1 MRYSPLHGTYSIL
14 IRAKIEIHITVSI
27 ILQGSRNFGSE
38 VGDCFTEML
47 LSQSHHNIFREYDAK
62 ADVWSLGCIFYEMLV
77 GTCPFKGSNE
87 ADLLHNIKTKDLSI
101 PKEVEISKLSVDLLA
116 KVSTSQ
122 PFASVNNLFHLALGA
137 QSQ

>member
-1 MRYSPLHGTYSIL
+1 
-14 IRAKIEIHITVSI
+14 
-27 ILQGSRNFGSE
+27 
-38 VGDCFTEML
+38 
-47 LSQSHHNIFREYDAK
+47 
-62 ADVWSLGCIFYEMLV
+62 MLV